1 MLTHCMSYQF
11 LAAARMACWQGRNKL
26 WFEFFVIKVWFA
38 NLVDGGGGGGGE
50 NLRSLSAIK

>member
-1 MLTHCMSYQF
+1 MTYQF

-38 NLVDGGGGGGGE
+38 NLVDVGGGGD
-50 NLRSLSAIK
+50 LRSLSAIK

>member
-1 MLTHCMSYQF
+1 MSYQF
-11 LAAARMACWQGRNKL
+11 LVAARMACWQGRNKL

-50 NLRSLSAIK
+50 ELSAIK